1 MGSEPPFPLFLS
13 HNDETKSGYTIVET
27 TIFLNI
33 IVVTITRP
41 SQRRMNMGLNLKF
54 GSKEIGAIGVRGAI
68 AEEPGSGLAD
78 LLEGGCN
85 GASNEN
91 SFKYNLRGN

>member
-1 MGSEPPFPLFLS
+1 
-13 HNDETKSGYTIVET
+13 
-27 TIFLNI
+27 
-33 IVVTITRP
+33 
-41 SQRRMNMGLNLKF
+41 MNMGLNLKF

-85 GASNEN
+85 VASNEN